1 MMHVDFM
8 GKKYI
13 WFAISGLI
21 ILVGMFSLLTRGLNL
36 SIDFKSG
43 SRLDISFNRDT
54 SVDEVRGATAT
65 AGYGDAVV
73 QTIGDGRYQV
83 SLPELSNDQQTSLI
97 SSLDSQIG
105 VSDKSWQV
113 VGPTFGEQ
121 VTRSMLS
128 AIILAWLL
136 LIVYVSIRFEFE
148 DLAII
153 ALVINVV
160 ITIGVFYI
168 VKAAPIGPVLIAV
181 FAGWLLLVI
190 FICIF
195 LKLLYSMSTLVA
207 LVHDLLITVGVY
219 SIVGREVTTATVAAV
234 LTILGY
240 SLYDT
245 IIVFDRVRE
254 NAPRARRG
262 AYAQMV
268 NESIWE
274 VMARSII
281 TSVLTLLPVVCL
293 LLFGGATLKD
303 FAFALLVG
311 IMSGAYSSIFVAAP
325 LLTLWKEREPRYR
338 QVVKGAA
345 RAAKSAGAKA
355 TGAKAAATKAAAT
368 KATGVKSGKGKG
380 KGKGKGGK
388 GKGGTRPAR
397 AR

>member
-1 MMHVDFM
+1 MMHYDFM

-13 WFAISGLI
+13 WFAVSGLI

-54 SVDEVRGATAT
+54 SVDEVRSATAT

-73 QTIGDGRYQV
+73 QTLGDGRYQV
-83 SLPELSNDQQTSLI
+83 SLPELSNDQQVSLI

-113 VGPTFGEQ
+113 VGPTFGSQ
-121 VTRSMLS
+121 VVSSMLK
-128 AIILAWLL
+128 AIVISWLL
-136 LIVYVSIRFEFE
+136 MIAYVSFRFEYKYAVATIVALIH
-148 DLAII
+148 DLA
-153 ALVINVV
+153 
-160 ITIGVFYI
+160 
-168 VKAAPIGPVLIAV
+168 
-181 FAGWLLLVI
+181 
-190 FICIF
+190 
-195 LKLLYSMSTLVA
+195 
-207 LVHDLLITVGVY
+207 ITVGVY

-262 AYAQMV
+262 AYAAMV

-274 VMARSII
+274 VMGRSII
-281 TSVLTLLPVVCL
+281 TSVLTLMPVVCL

-303 FAFALLVG
+303 FAFALMVG
-311 IMSGAYSSIFVAAP
+311 IISGAYSSIFVAAP

-338 QVVKGAA
+338 QVVKGAV
-345 RAAKSAGAKA
+345 RAAKSAGSKA
-355 TGAKAAATKAAAT
+355 TGSKVSGSKAGAAE
-368 KATGVKSGKGKG
+368 ATGAKSGKGKG
-380 KGKGKGGK
+380 KGKGKGGA
-388 GKGGTRPAR
+388 RPAR